1 MNQGNKD
8 YELLSTEELEEL
20 LRRDCFGIES
30 LEQDVLFTIC
40 DILAKRRPPRRT
52 TQEAFQEF
60 VKYYA
65 PVEWGLAENE
75 EDLP

>member
-1 MNQGNKD
+1 MGKGNIN
-8 YELLSTEELEEL
+8 YELLSTKELEEI
-20 LRRDCFGIES
+20 LRRDCFGIET
-30 LEQDVLFTIC
+30 LEQDVLFAIC
-40 DILAKRRPPRRT
+40 DILAERRPPIRS